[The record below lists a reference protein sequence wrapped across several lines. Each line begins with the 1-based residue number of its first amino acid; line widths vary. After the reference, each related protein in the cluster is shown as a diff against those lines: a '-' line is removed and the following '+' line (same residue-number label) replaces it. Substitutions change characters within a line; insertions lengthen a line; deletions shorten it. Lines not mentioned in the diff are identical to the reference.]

1 MKSLKITAIISAVLI
16 ISAGCSSATKSDN
29 ASSANSSTALQES
42 SSTVSLPDSL
52 PADTEQ
58 ALKLVSRYSRLY
70 NKLFPINDINKD
82 IVDTSQSITA
92 DRTINGNMTTLTFY
106 KVIKDAPTAKDEF
119 ESELDEMLTPEMKSE
134 FLADSERHFEYKD
147 DNLYVASR
155 GAGGIGTG
163 MDKLILDS
171 AKQDGDKLTINV
183 TSFGSKENWG
193 TDNDIKDSTEITLE
207 KTADGLRIGKCDIN
221 AVTYFSFYDSITY
234 GYKRFPELTANMQIS
249 EPPVRHITCQTA
261 LFCLYAFK
269 CVAFASFV
277 GDSHIGFVIIE
288 FFIKP

>member
-171 AKQDGDKLTINV
+171 ARQDGDKLTINV

-234 GYKRFPELTANMQIS
+234 EDIS
-249 EPPVRHITCQTA
+249 VS
-261 LFCLYAFK
+261 LN
-269 CVAFASFV
+269 
-277 GDSHIGFVIIE
+277 
-288 FFIKP
+288 

>member
-119 ESELDEMLTPEMKSE
+119 ESEPEMKSE

-234 GYKRFPELTANMQIS
+234 EDIS
-249 EPPVRHITCQTA
+249 VS
-261 LFCLYAFK
+261 LN
-269 CVAFASFV
+269 
-277 GDSHIGFVIIE
+277 
-288 FFIKP
+288 

>member
-16 ISAGCSSATKSDN
+16 ISTGCSSAAGSN
-29 ASSANSSTALQES
+29 NVSYVNSSTTLQES
-42 SSTVSLPDSL
+42 SSTVGLPNTL

-82 IVDTSQSITA
+82 IVDISQSITS
-92 DRTINGNMTTLTFY
+92 DRTINGNKTTLTFY
-106 KVIKDAPTAKDEF
+106 KVIKDAPTTKDEF
-119 ESELDEMLTPEMKSE
+119 ESKLDEMLTPEMKSD
-134 FLADSERHFEYKD
+134 FLADSERYFEYKD
-147 DNLYVASR
+147 NNLYVASR

-171 AKQDGDKLTINV
+171 AKQDGDKLIINV
-183 TSFGSKENWG
+183 TSFGSKENWS

-234 GYKRFPELTANMQIS
+234 NDIS
-249 EPPVRHITCQTA
+249 VS
-261 LFCLYAFK
+261 LN
-269 CVAFASFV
+269 
-277 GDSHIGFVIIE
+277 
-288 FFIKP
+288 